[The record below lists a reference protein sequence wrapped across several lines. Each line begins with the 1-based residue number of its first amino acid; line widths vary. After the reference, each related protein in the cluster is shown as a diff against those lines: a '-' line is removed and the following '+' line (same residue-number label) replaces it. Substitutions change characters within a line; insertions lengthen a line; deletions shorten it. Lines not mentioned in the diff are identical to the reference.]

1 MLHVFR
7 NILKFVDHHT
17 YGELLNRLWC
27 TAARPFY
34 ENNARYI
41 FRLNVS
47 SAIDPDPNLTIEE
60 LSVADINEMLDV
72 MYVSRAG
79 LEKRFGWGDRCFAV
93 IDKNK
98 FISYFWAQFGLRDI
112 RELHLKFELS
122 SSWAWMYN
130 AITVKTARGRGLYP
144 NIIRYM
150 AKALSQSGIEECF
163 IDVDPKNIPSIR
175 GLEKAGCRK
184 VVEIRMRKVFSKI
197 ICNATVFDK
206 KAWQELS
213 KGIRGVHYLRNG
225 LESSPCQ

>member
-27 TAARPFY
+27 TAVRHFY

-47 SAIDPDPNLTIEE
+47 SAVDADQSLVIKE
-60 LSVADINEMLDV
+60 LGVNDINKMLEV

-79 LEKRFGWGDRCFAV
+79 LEKRFNRGDHCFAV
-93 IDKNK
+93 LDGDRI
-98 FISYFWAQFGLRDI
+98 ISYFWAQFGLRDI
-112 RELHLKFELS
+112 CELHLKFELS
-122 SSWAWMYN
+122 SSWTWMYN
-130 AITVKTARGRGLYP
+130 AITVKAARGQELYP
-144 NIIRYM
+144 NLIRHM

-175 GLEKAGCRK
+175 GLEKAGCKR

-197 ICNATVFDK
+197 IYNATVFDK
-206 KAWQELS
+206 NAWQELS
-213 KGIRGVHYLRNG
+213 KVQL
-225 LESSPCQ
+225 